1 MLRLRAS
8 RDEVREHAERM
19 RERLQLQRERA
30 RLRGKGP
37 ALQTSMSAGEIDLF

>member
-8 RDEVREHAERM
+8 NDEMQEHAERM
-19 RERLQLQRERA
+19 RARLQLQRERA